1 MGAPAVNLKIIV
13 TRIRKQ
19 LDKIAFSQST
29 LFIVPSL
36 VTTLASFILFY
47 LLKGFDAS
55 ELNTL
60 EIILMSSVI
69 LSLVITS
76 GIQFLIYRVAGEASI
91 SRERMTAKSSIGRAI
106 MLGIIFSIIFSIAVS
121 GLAYPYFMYVLNFS
135 ILQFL
140 YFAILLS
147 LYSMIWILTAAFW
160 ASGQYKYPAVI
171 YALSYAAVFVLSYS
185 LYRLNPGFTI
195 WGYIS
200 GIAILLALLSFAS
213 WNTVRGGRNPQELLE
228 GLRAVP
234 KLISKDYWGML
245 LQAFYI
251 VALFLDKVIVWVS
264 EGAKAGNGLQIPG
277 QYTEGAFLGLVPT
290 FSLVALAYFSEK
302 IKPLSKVIY
311 RGTLSD
317 IQRHIEEY
325 KSLYWRGLLAMLA
338 IGLILLIL
346 VTCVSAYLIGDAK
359 VTMIVLTIATG
370 VLFFEIILYNSFVL
384 PVFNKSYI
392 STISMVSVC
401 FGEAIATLFIS
412 NDPWYMSAGFLVG
425 SFVGFLISYLS
436 TIKLLSEFDYNAF
449 RAFQPTS

>member
-1 MGAPAVNLKIIV
+1 
-13 TRIRKQ
+13 
-19 LDKIAFSQST
+19 
-29 LFIVPSL
+29 
-36 VTTLASFILFY
+36 
-47 LLKGFDAS
+47 
-55 ELNTL
+55 
-60 EIILMSSVI
+60 
-69 LSLVITS
+69 
-76 GIQFLIYRVAGEASI
+76 
-91 SRERMTAKSSIGRAI
+91 